1 MRMIADIMLKRILN
15 LMMKYMK
22 NSKSFYKNKK
32 AYSTEI
38 VRASPS
44 TFQVLTH
51 SNVAVIKERS
61 TCFST
66 RRMTDLSLRLGLLC
80 FVASLV
86 APRVDQLYMRCVI

>member
-1 MRMIADIMLKRILN
+1 
-15 LMMKYMK
+15 MK

-51 SNVAVIKERS
+51 SNVAVIKEQS
-61 TCFST
+61 MCFST
-66 RRMTDLSLRLGLLC
+66 RRMMDLSLRLGLLC
-80 FVASLV
+80 LVGIPV
-86 APRVDQLYMRCVI
+86 APRVDQLYMRYVI